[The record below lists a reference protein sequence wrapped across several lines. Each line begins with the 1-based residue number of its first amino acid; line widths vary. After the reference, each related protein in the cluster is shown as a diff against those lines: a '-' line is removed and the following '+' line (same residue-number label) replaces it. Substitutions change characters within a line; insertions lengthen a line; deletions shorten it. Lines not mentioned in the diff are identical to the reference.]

1 MEETGQP
8 TAFDEDP
15 AAAFM
20 AREQEDLAGIA
31 DDTLGSGLMVKCYFK
46 KYNSLL
52 CGLGVAVCK
61 LSFPL
66 ASRAHQWLH
75 PQEKACWTVEVI
87 SLEQLW

>member
-31 DDTLGSGLMVKCYFK
+31 DDTLGSGLMVKCYCK

-61 LSFPL
+61 LSFHSLPGRTSGCTHRRRL
-66 ASRAHQWLH
+66 AGRW
-75 PQEKACWTVEVI
+75 K
-87 SLEQLW
+87 